1 MRDILHREVEVP
13 CDVEAAWQHVIDP
26 SWLGDDGELD
36 VVPGGEG
43 WVRDGEETKYLVVEE
58 VDNERHLTFRWASF
72 VDAPSRVDI
81 DLEPTPEGTRISIS
95 ESPLEARAMAGLVTR

>member
-1 MRDILHREVEVP
+1 MYREVDVP

-43 WVRDGEETKYLVVEE
+43 WVSEGDETKYLVVEE
-58 VDNERHLTFRWASF
+58 VDDERHLSFRWASF
-72 VDAPSRVDI
+72 VDAPSRVEI
-81 DLEPTPEGTRISIS
+81 NLEPTLEGTRIAIS
-95 ESPLEARAMAGLVTR
+95 ESPLEARAMASLVAR